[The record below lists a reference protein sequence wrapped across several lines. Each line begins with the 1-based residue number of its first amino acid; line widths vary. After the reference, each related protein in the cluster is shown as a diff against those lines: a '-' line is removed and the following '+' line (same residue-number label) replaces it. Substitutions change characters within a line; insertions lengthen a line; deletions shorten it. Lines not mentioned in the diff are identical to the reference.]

1 MMLQVMPHKGATSP
15 HAKSDGLILIPEGAG
30 LRLMHLE
37 IEVSGSEVHMA
48 QTQNREADSF
58 T

>member
-1 MMLQVMPHKGATSP
+1 MLQVMPHKGATSP

-30 LRLMHLE
+30 LRLMQLE